1 MITKG
6 DMDKILME
14 INQVLKG
21 LDERLKVLEETKQST
36 PVRKSTPKS

>member
-21 LDERLKVLEETKQST
+21 LDERLKVLEEAKQAA
-36 PVRKSTPKS
+36 PVRKSTAKS